1 MERLTNRNKDGGA
14 YFKQCFEE
22 PCCGYGCKN
31 ADCPYIERVCKQL
44 AAYEDTGISPE
55 EVERMKH
62 AYFEAVVELDKLKK
76 ELGDRDERK
85 IM

>member
-44 AAYEDTGISPE
+44 AAYEDTGLSPE
-55 EVERMKH
+55 EVERMKQ

-76 ELGDRDERK
+76 ELEGNG
-85 IM
+85 